1 MPFLE
6 RKREKNEN
14 IRIYEGDNSF
24 PAHFHKNLEFLY
36 AEEDGIAV
44 VIGEKRITLNEKDFL
59 IIESYAVHH
68 IIGKGKTIVLCLP
81 EPLLN
86 DFFAVTKGKK
96 FSSIIIKDA
105 DGEIYRKLNGFYGLT
120 DKNVLLKKSA
130 VNDLLGFLIEKIP
143 LEKSGNNYEGPVG
156 KTLVYLNENYRKK
169 LDLTTIAAE
178 VGYGKFTLS
187 HKFKSTV
194 GMEIREYLNQIR
206 INDVIAEAEK
216 GGLENKK
223 LIDYAMDAG
232 FESVQTFYRAFRKTV
247 GVTPKKYFS
256 DGKN

>member
-1 MPFLE
+1 M
-6 RKREKNEN
+6 
-14 IRIYEGDNSF
+14 
-24 PAHFHKNLEFLY
+24 
-36 AEEDGIAV
+36 
-44 VIGEKRITLNEKDFL
+44 
-59 IIESYAVHH
+59 
-68 IIGKGKTIVLCLP
+68 
-81 EPLLN
+81 
-86 DFFAVTKGKK
+86 
-96 FSSIIIKDA
+96 
-105 DGEIYRKLNGFYGLT
+105 
-120 DKNVLLKKSA
+120 
-130 VNDLLGFLIEKIP
+130 LGFLIEKIP
-143 LEKSGNNYEGPVG
+143 LEKSDNKYEGPVG